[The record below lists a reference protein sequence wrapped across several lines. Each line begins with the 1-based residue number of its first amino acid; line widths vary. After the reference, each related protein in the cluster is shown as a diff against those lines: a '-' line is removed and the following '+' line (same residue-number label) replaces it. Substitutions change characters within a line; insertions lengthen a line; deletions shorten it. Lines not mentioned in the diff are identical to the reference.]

1 MQLLSDGNT
10 NGYTY
15 DGDGNPT
22 KYRGHTLTWQ
32 KGMLTS
38 YAGIALSYDGYGRR
52 STKNGITFTYDSN
65 NRLIKQSN
73 GLEFFYDESGVLG
86 FRYNNLNYTY
96 LKDIQGNIIGII
108 DSAKTLIA
116 KYEYDA
122 WGNFTV
128 YDGSGNVLGTSETLY
143 QSTNAVWNINPFR
156 YRGYYYDIET
166 GLYYLL
172 SRYYD
177 PEVGRFISLDN
188 SSYADPET
196 INGLNLYLY
205 CNNNPVMNVDPTGH
219 SILGLLL
226 WAIVGI
232 TVTASV
238 NGVIAGFNAAEGES
252 FDSAFAGGFVNGFIS
267 SLGLAVGLI
276 FTPSIGF
283 GIALTAGFLGGFV
296 GNTITQKISYGSV
309 NWKVA
314 AAAGIISAGLNLS
327 AFIGMSISGLY
338 STNSQIYLRIL
349 ENLKLNEV
357 SFILGFYLGTLNIFN
372 PNELLPKRAG

>member
-1 MQLLSDGNT
+1 MTFFVKL
-10 NGYTY
+10 
-15 DGDGNPT
+15 
-22 KYRGHTLTWQ
+22 
-32 KGMLTS
+32 
-38 YAGIALSYDGYGRR
+38 
-52 STKNGITFTYDSN
+52 KNNYN
-65 NRLIKQSN
+65 
-73 GLEFFYDESGVLG
+73 YESGVMAFKYKEKL
-86 FRYNNLNYTY
+86 YTY